1 MGAKSKDPE
10 NACSVNTASRRSHK
24 AGSRELPGAAWRMT
38 QPESYDT
45 ARQAA
50 IKAFTAKDAKS
61 AKENPINMD
70 RSRPRLRLLRL
81 PSKIVVVIVLVR
93 GHTLLLPSASPCLR
107 GENSAVS
114 LVPAKISR

>member
-38 QPESYDT
+38 QPESYGT

-61 AKENPINMD
+61 AKESPINMD

-81 PSKIVVVIVLVR
+81 PLENRR
-93 GHTLLLPSASPCLR
+93 GYRAGPRPHSLASLR
-107 GENSAVS
+107 V
-114 LVPAKISR
+114 